1 MPRVFLPL
9 LPIPVLAVLA
19 AISCTRT
26 GSQEPST
33 RVIPPPAAYV
43 EPAARNAAE
52 AAAAP
57 RTAADEPPTANEV
70 AAFER
75 PVAK

>member
-1 MPRVFLPL
+1 MRRVFLPL
-9 LPIPVLAVLA
+9 LPIPVLAVIA

-26 GSQEPST
+26 GSEEPAT
-33 RVIPPPAAYV
+33 RVIPPPPAYV

-57 RTAADEPPTANEV
+57 RVAAEEPPTAQEV